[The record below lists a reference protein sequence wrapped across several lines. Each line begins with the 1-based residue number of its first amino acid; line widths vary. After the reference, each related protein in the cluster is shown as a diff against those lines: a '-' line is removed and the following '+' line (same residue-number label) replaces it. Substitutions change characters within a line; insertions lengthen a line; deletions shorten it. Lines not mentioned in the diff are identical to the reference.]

1 MKLCLLVIQILNYKA
16 VGPHDMEPLR
26 TEVGGWRNCSR
37 KTFPISSQSI
47 YYSPHKQTCSLLQ
60 AVHWRMTKW
69 IYFLEVFHL
78 LNKQGCI
85 KRDLSLRWIED
96 FFVRVW
102 KLLFIEEVL
111 LLVNIRDSIKGCR
124 TMNGII

>member
-1 MKLCLLVIQILNYKA
+1 MFTRYTDTKLL
-16 VGPHDMEPLR
+16 GGRPHHMEPLR

-47 YYSPHKQTCSLLQ
+47 YFSPHKQTCSLLQ

-85 KRDLSLRWIED
+85 KSDLSLRWIED
-96 FFVRVW
+96 FSVRVW
-102 KLLFIEEVL
+102 KLLFIERGFIASKYTGFYKRMPHNEWP
-111 LLVNIRDSIKGCR
+111 
-124 TMNGII
+124 IITA